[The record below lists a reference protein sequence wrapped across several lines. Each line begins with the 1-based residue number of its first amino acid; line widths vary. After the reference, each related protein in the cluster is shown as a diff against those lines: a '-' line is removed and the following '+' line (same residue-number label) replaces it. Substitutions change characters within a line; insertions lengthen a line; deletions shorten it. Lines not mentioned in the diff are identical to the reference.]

1 MTTHSRTELRDI
13 VLAELARIAPEADL
27 SGLDPDGD
35 VRDELDVD
43 SMDVLNLVT
52 ALHARLGVDVPEKD
66 YIRVTTVNGAVDY
79 LGSRLGL
86 T

>member
-27 SGLDPDGD
+27 AALDPDGD

-66 YIRVTTVNGAVDY
+66 YIRVTTVNGAVEY
-79 LGSRLGL
+79 LASRLG